1 MMIMIITIKIIFFF
15 KKEKNCSKIFIYV
28 EIIWKKF
35 MWEKKLKKLK
45 YSLNIYRIFSEYP
58 VNIFQHPVI

>member
-15 KKEKNCSKIFIYV
+15 MW

-35 MWEKKLKKLK
+35 MWEKIYAGKKIK
-45 YSLNIYRIFSEYP
+45 KIEIFTEYLSD
-58 VNIFQHPVI
+58 IQ